1 MFRRLLVAAA
11 WLALSTAAAPSLTTI
26 QDVLYKADGGRFNG
40 TLTITWN
47 SFQPTGST
55 AIVPEGSTVV
65 AVTNG
70 NLYVQLVPSTAA
82 IPVATYNV
90 TYTSN
95 GRTQFREVWAV
106 PASAQPLPVAAVRIG
121 SSGAGGGGTGA
132 TVTASDTTGSVP
144 LPESDVVGLVADLG
158 ARTVKGPNFAAGS
171 VAMVDSSGLV
181 ESVVGNASDCVHVD
195 GSSGPCSSTSF
206 GFMDGDTLAGLV
218 DGSNT
223 SFALSAA
230 PGPSTSLAVYRN
242 GVLQKV
248 VQDYTLS
255 GSTVQFAAASTPQP
269 GDTLLASYRTGTDS
283 STTSAGTGPQVLCS
297 GTGGSTQATALAT
310 IGVCAIAASVLL
322 PGDHVEIHFDL
333 AHQNSAGGFSLELHW
348 GGTVVVHRDAAAA
361 ETLVSGS
368 AGASVLAAGA
378 QTSSQTWGTV
388 LSFGA
393 TAGDAS
399 DVYANG
405 LTIALLGSVVQA
417 SDTLTLNNLTVVRI
431 P

>member
-1 MFRRLLVAAA
+1 
-11 WLALSTAAAPSLTTI
+11 
-26 QDVLYKADGGRFNG
+26 
-40 TLTITWN
+40 
-47 SFQPTGST
+47 
-55 AIVPEGSTVV
+55 
-65 AVTNG
+65 
-70 NLYVQLVPSTAA
+70 
-82 IPVATYNV
+82 
-90 TYTSN
+90 
-95 GRTQFREVWAV
+95 
-106 PASAQPLPVAAVRIG
+106 
-121 SSGAGGGGTGA
+121 
-132 TVTASDTTGSVP
+132 
-144 LPESDVVGLVADLG
+144 
-158 ARTVKGPNFAAGS
+158 
-171 VAMVDSSGLV
+171 
-181 ESVVGNASDCVHVD
+181 
-195 GSSGPCSSTSF
+195 
-206 GFMDGDTLAGLV
+206 
-218 DGSNT
+218 
-223 SFALSAA
+223 
-230 PGPSTSLAVYRN
+230 
-242 GVLQKV
+242 
-248 VQDYTLS
+248 
-255 GSTVQFAAASTPQP
+255 
-269 GDTLLASYRTGTDS
+269 
-283 STTSAGTGPQVLCS
+283 VLCS